1 MSHCGWLQVKKT
13 LGINHHTIKRLVSTS
28 KIFMLLKRKKK
39 REKKL
44 GDSGLAVWPAAK
56 ILIEE
61 SQDTPDHSKFKSKSR
76 HLIHVAAQK
85 EKAADAEINMY
96 RRGFY

>member
-56 ILIEE
+56 TT
-61 SQDTPDHSKFKSKSR
+61 SQGNPAQCNHLKPSCPFIAEGGKSLLLTGWRKVPFC
-76 HLIHVAAQK
+76 LK
-85 EKAADAEINMY
+85 
-96 RRGFY
+96 